1 MLVVEVPVI
10 IQYFI
15 FNIIKVMFCLLKVLF
30 HLVFFNDNTYKS
42 YTLHATLKL
51 LNADVETI

>member
-15 FNIIKVMFCLLKVLF
+15 FNIIKVLFCLLKFLHMLIETGGLF
-30 HLVFFNDNTYKS
+30 ERG
-42 YTLHATLKL
+42 A
-51 LNADVETI
+51 